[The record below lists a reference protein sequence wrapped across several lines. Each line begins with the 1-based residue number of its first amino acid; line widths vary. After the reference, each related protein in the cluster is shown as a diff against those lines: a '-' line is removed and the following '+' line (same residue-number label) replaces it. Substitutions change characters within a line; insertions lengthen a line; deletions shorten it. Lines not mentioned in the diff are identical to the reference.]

1 MPRPTRLAGRVSC
14 RRSPLCRPPDS
25 ANSKYGLW
33 NISYKL
39 GVLWSC
45 GGPLPMTSP
54 KEYRRFALE
63 CGKRAAQTKDER
75 LRKLLKDESRLW
87 MEVALEVER
96 SWALMDD
103 DDPAKLRN

>member
-1 MPRPTRLAGRVSC
+1 
-14 RRSPLCRPPDS
+14 
-25 ANSKYGLW
+25 
-33 NISYKL
+33 
-39 GVLWSC
+39 
-45 GGPLPMTSP
+45 MTSP

-63 CGKRAAQTKDER
+63 CDEKAAQSKDEQ

-87 MEVALEVER
+87 MEAALEVEL